1 MRMRI
6 PPRPVRRAATE
17 AFGGVTGL
25 SEGRDPLKY
34 QLTRGPSERRIQL
47 SSGHI
52 TVNTQSLE
60 IVLSKPPLPEDR
72 KVISGVIT
80 TRFKM
85 GGKMNSKRYSTAILL
100 KNVWKQLPGTV
111 KIFA

>member
-1 MRMRI
+1 MRI

-52 TVNTQSLE
+52 MVDTQSLE
-60 IVLSKPPLPEDR
+60 ILLSKPPLPEDR
-72 KVISGVIT
+72 KLISGVIT
-80 TRFKM
+80 TKFKM
-85 GGKMNSKRYSTAILL
+85 GGKMDSQRYSTAILL
-100 KNVWKQLPGTV
+100 KKVWKQLPGTV